1 MLHLMRPSKNQQMRL
16 MEENRAWN
24 LVDPFPTPNNFL
36 AFRWAGK
43 YSGTS
48 SVYQSLLA
56 DGKEN
61 RVCGAC
67 NRRMND
73 KELVVFEKNVSH
85 PNLNR
90 PLRR

>member
-16 MEENRAWN
+16 MEEKGGWN
-24 LVDPFPTPNNFL
+24 LIDPFLIPIFL
-36 AFRWAGK
+36 ALRWAGK

-73 KELVVFEKNVSH
+73 KELLVFEKNVSH
-85 PNLNR
+85 PNSNL

>member
-1 MLHLMRPSKNQQMRL
+1 MRL
-16 MEENRAWN
+16 MEEKGTWTLIDTFLN
-24 LVDPFPTPNNFL
+24 PNFVSL
-36 AFRWAGK
+36 RWASK

-73 KELVVFEKNVSH
+73 KELQVFEKNASH
-85 PNLNR
+85 RNSNSLL
-90 PLRR
+90 LR

>member
-1 MLHLMRPSKNQQMRL
+1 
-16 MEENRAWN
+16 MEEKGAWN
-24 LVDPFPTPNNFL
+24 LVDPFLIPNFL
-36 AFRWAGK
+36 ALRWAGK

-73 KELVVFEKNVSH
+73 KELLVFEKNVSH
-85 PNLNR
+85 RNSNQL
-90 PLRR
+90 LRR